1 MPLAQGWMS
10 RAFRSESPPAEHP
23 GRQPKV
29 GLFARLLRSS
39 KRSRTPASP
48 RYMRDPGSPATAA
61 TAATAASSSATAQHS
76 RLQVRLGRPQG
87 GGGVAEWGMSLVD
100 DDEHLLRQY
109 CGVPISAVAVGSPA
123 AAAGVAAGDV
133 ISHVAGRQVSSLQ
146 GFKALMVN
154 ALLDG
159 APLPLALPLALALLT
174 DPRP

>member
-61 TAATAASSSATAQHS
+61 TAATAAASSATAQHS

-154 ALLDG
+154 PLLDG
-159 APLPLALPLALALLT
+159 APLPLALALLT

>member
-1 MPLAQGWMS
+1 
-10 RAFRSESPPAEHP
+10 
-23 GRQPKV
+23 
-29 GLFARLLRSS
+29 
-39 KRSRTPASP
+39 
-48 RYMRDPGSPATAA
+48 MRDPGSPATAA
-61 TAATAASSSATAQHS
+61 TAATAAASSATAQHS